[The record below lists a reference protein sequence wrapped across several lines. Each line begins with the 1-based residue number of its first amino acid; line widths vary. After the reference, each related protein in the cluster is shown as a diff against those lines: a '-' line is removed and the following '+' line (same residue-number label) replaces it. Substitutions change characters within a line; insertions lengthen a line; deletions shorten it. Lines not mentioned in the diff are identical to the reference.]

1 MTKSFPLF
9 LAATM
14 LSVSAQAASLPG
26 DVASGKKLHDANCL
40 SCHKDEVYKRQDRHV
55 TSLDGLRE
63 QISGCSH
70 QTSVKFSAE
79 QRNDLAKYLNETY
92 YKFK

>member
-9 LAATM
+9 LVAAM

-40 SCHKDEVYKRQDRHV
+40 SCHKDEVYKRHDRHV
-55 TSLDGLRE
+55 TSLDGLTE

-79 QRNDLAKYLNETY
+79 QRNDLTKYLNETY

>member
-9 LAATM
+9 IAAAI
-14 LSVSAQAASLPG
+14 LSVSAQAASPQG
-26 DVASGKKLHDANCL
+26 DAASGKKLHDANCL
-40 SCHKDEVYKRQDRHV
+40 SCHKDEVYTRKDRHV
-55 TSLDGLRE
+55 TSLDGLTE

-79 QRNDLAKYLNETY
+79 QRRDLVKYLNETY